1 MNRSFDELEIE
12 GKRLLDV
19 QEFMN
24 IKTYFQLN
32 EDDFIIQHNHYF
44 DTSDFQLKEQN
55 AALRI
60 RYKNGAHILT
70 LKVRSEAGVMEK
82 HQPLGP
88 REWSEGDPLTQLN
101 KGGSVQAYLEKE
113 WQIPFHTLRS
123 LGRLTTWRAELPYE
137 QGLLVLDESRYFG
150 EVDYELE
157 FEGDSQEHVQR
168 VLTQIAVRAGLDSH
182 SPEPQPKIQRF
193 FSVAKGRI

>member
-1 MNRSFDELEIE
+1 MSRSFDEIEIE
-12 GKRLLDV
+12 GKRLLHV
-19 QEFMN
+19 REFRK
-24 IKTYFQLN
+24 IQAYFQLN

-60 RYKNGAHILT
+60 RYKNGAHVLT
-70 LKVRSEAGVMEK
+70 LKVRNEAGVLEK

-88 REWSEGDPLTQLN
+88 REWSEGAPLTQLSE
-101 KGGSVQAYLEKE
+101 GGSVQTYLEKE
-113 WQIPFHTLRS
+113 WKIPFHTLHP
-123 LGRLTTWRAELPYE
+123 LGRLTTRRAELPYE
-137 QGLLVLDESRYFG
+137 QGLLVLDESHYF
-150 EVDYELE
+150 EEIDYELE
-157 FEGDSQEHVQR
+157 YEGNSQEHVQG
-168 VLTQIAVRAGLDSH
+168 VLTQVAVRVGLDPH